1 MGYVAS
7 NEKWTVTV
15 TKENNNVTTT
25 LKNSSGTAVKD
36 NKILNETPEEII
48 NSSMVTSKT
57 AKVKD
62 WDQRTYDITINATST
77 STSSIIETKTSVAD
91 IMLVLDVSGSMGEDI
106 TSYSY
111 TFVANNTSEARDDK
125 KLLNRNVTYYIE
137 VDGSYKEMWY
147 SSYYNKGW
155 RVGPRG
161 SSDDA
166 AKDKYNNCKI
176 YTRTSTTETRLDA
189 LKNAVNQFIDDTAK
203 KSPNSKI
210 GITVFSSTDD
220 YNRPYGNHGTS
231 VSLGEVGTCR

>member
-1 MGYVAS
+1 
-7 NEKWTVTV
+7 
-15 TKENNNVTTT
+15 
-25 LKNSSGTAVKD
+25 
-36 NKILNETPEEII
+36 
-48 NSSMVTSKT
+48 MVTSKT

-176 YTRTSTTETRLDA
+176 YTRNCIYAFPILTFFPPHAILLS
-189 LKNAVNQFIDDTAK
+189 
-203 KSPNSKI
+203 
-210 GITVFSSTDD
+210 
-220 YNRPYGNHGTS
+220 
-231 VSLGEVGTCR
+231 